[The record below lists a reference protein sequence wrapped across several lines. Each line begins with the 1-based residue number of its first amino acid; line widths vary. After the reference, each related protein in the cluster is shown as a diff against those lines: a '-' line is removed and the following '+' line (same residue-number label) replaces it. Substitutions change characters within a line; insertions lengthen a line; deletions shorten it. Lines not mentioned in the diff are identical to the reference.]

1 MIKVFSTQY
10 LAENPE
16 NKNELFVITIKDTFF
31 LGMKIRHEEHCNY
44 DLALIERY
52 KIQQPQPKAK
62 KIGFKTNAN
71 TKKSK
76 KNGNKSKVSQS

>member
-52 KIQQPQPKAK
+52 KMQQSQPKAK

>member
-16 NKNELFVITIKDTFF
+16 NKNELFVITVKDVYLFKI
-31 LGMKIRHEEHCNY
+31 KIRHEEHCNY
-44 DLALIERY
+44 DLALIERF
-52 KIQQPQPKAK
+52 KPQPNQSKAK

-71 TKKSK
+71 TKKNK
-76 KNGNKSKVSQS
+76 KNENKSKVSQS